1 MTAMARG
8 SDSQQAVARQMRQ
21 VALVIAGATLLW
33 LILGEIGRQ
42 YGWEARFAF
51 LIDLA
56 ALAAYVW
63 ALAVTWRLWRKRR
76 ET

>member
-1 MTAMARG
+1 MARG
-8 SDSQQAVARQMRQ
+8 SDKDRAFARQMRT
-21 VALVIAGATLLW
+21 VALVIAGMTVAW
-33 LILGEIGRQ
+33 LVLGDMGRQ
-42 YGWEARFAF
+42 YGWEARYAF

-63 ALAVTWRLWRKRR
+63 ALFVTWTLWRKRR

>member
-1 MTAMARG
+1 MGAPT
-8 SDSQQAVARQMRQ
+8 SKELAVMRQMRLIG
-21 VALVIAGATLLW
+21 AVIAAATVLW

-42 YGWEARFAF
+42 YGWEGRYAL

-56 ALAAYVW
+56 AIAAYVW
-63 ALAVTWRLWRKRR
+63 ALINAWMLWRKRR